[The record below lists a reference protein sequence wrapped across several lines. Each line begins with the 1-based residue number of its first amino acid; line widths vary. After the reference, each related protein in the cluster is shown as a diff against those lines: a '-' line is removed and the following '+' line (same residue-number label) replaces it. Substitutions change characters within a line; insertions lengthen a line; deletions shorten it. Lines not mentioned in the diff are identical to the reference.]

1 MKGKSLYLF
10 AICTVMTVASC
21 KKSSVA
27 PIVPV
32 EPPVVEV
39 VEDPNY
45 ETVANTI
52 AVSAVLNG
60 AKFNWVNEAKK
71 PVYLK
76 FKYVQD
82 ALPKEV
88 VITTSSDAA
97 GTLTIPIAALTTF
110 NVSVTNVGGQAV
122 STRTMAILP
131 LLNPET
137 KLAKTGWQ
145 ASASSEINDEDNE
158 FNGAENI
165 VDDVTV
171 ISKSS
176 SSPSF
181 WQSNYNA
188 DPMLIYPHFLIVD
201 MKTAEKITK
210 IGLNAHTDKNQGFN
224 TFRIEGSVDGID
236 FDDIGGSLKNFA
248 PAVTTEQLYAVVT
261 PVPIRYVKITLI
273 SGSDYPCLANFE
285 AYVRK

>member
-27 PIVPV
+27 PIAPV

-45 ETVANTI
+45 EKVASTI
-52 AVSAVLNG
+52 SVSAILGG
-60 AKFNWVNEAKK
+60 AKFDWVNEAKK
-71 PVYLK
+71 PVSLK

-82 ALPKEV
+82 AVPKEV
-88 VITTSSDAA
+88 VVTTSSDAI

-110 NVSVTNVGGQAV
+110 NVSISNVGGTAI
-122 STRTMAILP
+122 SIRSMAILP
-131 LLNPET
+131 LLLPEV
-137 KLAKTGWQ
+137 KLAKTGWK
-145 ASASSEINDEDNE
+145 ATASSEINDEDNE

-165 VDDVTV
+165 VDDVKT

-181 WQSNYNA
+181 WQSDYNS
-188 DPMLIYPHFLIVD
+188 DPMQTYPHWLIVD

-210 IGLNAHTDKNQGFN
+210 IGLNAHTDPNQGFN
-224 TFRIEGSVDGID
+224 TFRIEGSTDGVD
-236 FDDIGGSLKNFA
+236 FEDIGGSLKNFA
-248 PAVTTEQLYAVVT
+248 PAVTAEQVFSVVT
-261 PVPIRYVKITLI
+261 PVPIRYVKITLL